1 MKFANFFVTAFMQ
14 NTFFRKTLSLKISR
28 IFKGTTVMKSF
39 SLNMQVVDLQETAAF
54 LKTLANIFR
63 AVKFCIYKNIFFIQH
78 LWWLLLKLN

>member
-39 SLNMQVVDLQETAAF
+39 SLKLHVVDL
-54 LKTLANIFR
+54 
-63 AVKFCIYKNIFFIQH
+63 
-78 LWWLLLKLN
+78 